1 MNENDIQKAWSLLS
15 QHNSELMLENARL
28 NKQLEECI
36 LRRSLWHRIK
46 RAFKSLM
53 GKA

>member
-1 MNENDIQKAWSLLS
+1 MSEDDIQKAWNLLS

-36 LRRSLWHRIK
+36 LRQSLWHRIK
-46 RAFKSLM
+46 RAFKVLV